1 MVGKTLT
8 NVIILTLFTKFTN
21 FSHTYQ
27 ISHAYIVYV
36 VDEQNTADNNTEL
49 YKKYKDVFDGLGCIS
64 DVLYHIDTDPSYQP
78 EIHPT
83 R

>member
-1 MVGKTLT
+1 M
-8 NVIILTLFTKFTN
+8 
-21 FSHTYQ
+21 
-27 ISHAYIVYV
+27 

-49 YKKYKDVFDGLGCIS
+49 YKKYKDVFDGLGYIS

-83 R
+83 HWVLSCFG